1 MSTVTSRS
9 RATTPAEPPNR
20 GGSGRS
26 WRAHRRRSGAGVHIW
41 DATALTRIALGAT
54 LILSFFPLY
63 WMIVVASRDASAAT
77 TFPPPITPG
86 SNLAD
91 NVSTALNDD
100 ASNLV
105 KGLVNSFIVSGGVA
119 FSVVVIS
126 TLAGFA
132 FAKLRFR
139 GSTALLAVIL
149 LTMAVPLQQIGIVP
163 LYIMMVELDWVN
175 TLQAVILPFLVNGF
189 GIFLMR
195 QYTIQAVPDEL
206 VEAARIDGA
215 STLRIYWNIVL
226 PAVRPGI
233 AVLGLLT
240 FMQNWNEFLWPLIAL
255 SPDNPTVQVAIQQL
269 TTGNYSA
276 DYSMIFTGTLL
287 SIVPLTVIFIAFGK
301 QIVGGIMEGGVK
313 A

>member
-1 MSTVTSRS
+1 MSTVTSRT
-9 RATTPAEPPNR
+9 RADAASEPAD
-20 GGSGRS
+20 
-26 WRAHRRRSGAGVHIW
+26 RRPTRRLRPRRNRSGAGVHVW
-41 DATALTRIALGAT
+41 DATPLTRIAIGAT
-54 LILSFFPLY
+54 IILSIFPLY

-77 TFPPPITPG
+77 TFPPPMTPG
-86 SNLAD
+86 GNLAD
-91 NVSTALNDD
+91 NVSTAINDD
-100 ASNLV
+100 GSNLV
-105 KGLVNSFIVSGGVA
+105 KGLINSFIVSATVA

-132 FAKLRFR
+132 FAKLRFK
-139 GSTALLAVIL
+139 GSTVLLAIIL
-149 LTMAVPLQQIGIVP
+149 LTMAVPLQHIGIVP
-163 LYIMMVELDWVN
+163 LYIMMIELGWVN

-287 SIVPLTVIFIAFGK
+287 SILPLLIVFIAFGK

>member
-1 MSTVTSRS
+1 MSTVTSRT
-9 RATTPAEPPNR
+9 RANAATEPAD
-20 GGSGRS
+20 
-26 WRAHRRRSGAGVHIW
+26 RRPTRRLRPRRNRSGAGVHVW
-41 DATALTRIALGAT
+41 DATPLTRIAIGAT
-54 LILSFFPLY
+54 IILSIFPLY

-77 TFPPPITPG
+77 TFPPPMTPG
-86 SNLAD
+86 GNLAD
-91 NVSTALNDD
+91 NVSTAINDD
-100 ASNLV
+100 SSNLV
-105 KGLVNSFIVSGGVA
+105 KGLINSFIVSGTVA

-132 FAKLRFR
+132 FAKLRFK
-139 GSTALLAVIL
+139 GSTVLLAIIL
-149 LTMAVPLQQIGIVP
+149 LTMAVPLQHIGIVP
-163 LYIMMVELDWVN
+163 LYIMMIELGWVN

-287 SIVPLTVIFIAFGK
+287 SILPLLIVFIAFGK

>member
-1 MSTVTSRS
+1 MSTVASRS
-9 RATTPAEPPNR
+9 RATTPTEPPNQGR
-20 GGSGRS
+20 AGRS
-26 WRAHRRRSGAGVHIW
+26 WGRRRRSGAGVHIW

-100 ASNLV
+100 GSNLV
-105 KGLVNSFIVSGGVA
+105 KGLVNSFIVSGAVA

>member
-1 MSTVTSRS
+1 MSTATSRT
-9 RATTPAEPPNR
+9 RADVAAQPAD
-20 GGSGRS
+20 
-26 WRAHRRRSGAGVHIW
+26 RRPTRRLRPRRNRSGAGVHVW
-41 DATALTRIALGAT
+41 DATPLTRIAIGAT
-54 LILSFFPLY
+54 IILSIFPLY

-77 TFPPPITPG
+77 TFPPPMTPG
-86 SNLAD
+86 GNLAD
-91 NVSTALNDD
+91 NVSTAINDD
-100 ASNLV
+100 SSNLV
-105 KGLVNSFIVSGGVA
+105 KGLINSFIVSGTVA

-132 FAKLRFR
+132 FAKLRFK
-139 GSTALLAVIL
+139 GSTVLLAIIL
-149 LTMAVPLQQIGIVP
+149 LTMAVPLQHIGIVP
-163 LYIMMVELDWVN
+163 LYIMMIELGWVN

-287 SIVPLTVIFIAFGK
+287 SILPLLIVFIAFGK